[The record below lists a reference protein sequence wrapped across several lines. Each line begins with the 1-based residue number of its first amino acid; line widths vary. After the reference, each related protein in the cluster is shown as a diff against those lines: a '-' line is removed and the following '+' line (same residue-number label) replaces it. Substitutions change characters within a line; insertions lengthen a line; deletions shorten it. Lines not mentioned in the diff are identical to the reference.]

1 MTHQILY
8 FLLIMNVLAFIFY
21 GWDKFCAKRRMR
33 RVPERTL
40 HMLTL
45 LGGSFGALAGQK
57 IFRHKT
63 RKGSFQ
69 LWFRLTL
76 AVQVLLVLV
85 LLTLPY
91 L

>member
-1 MTHQILY
+1 MIQNILY
-8 FLLIMNVLAFIFY
+8 YLLFLNLLTFVFY
-21 GWDKFCAKRRMR
+21 GWDKFCAKQRMR
-33 RVPERTL
+33 RVPEKTL
-40 HMLTL
+40 HMMSF
-45 LGGSFGALAGQK
+45 LGGSIGALAGQK
-57 IFRHKT
+57 TFRHKT

-76 AVQVLLVLV
+76 SIHVLLILV